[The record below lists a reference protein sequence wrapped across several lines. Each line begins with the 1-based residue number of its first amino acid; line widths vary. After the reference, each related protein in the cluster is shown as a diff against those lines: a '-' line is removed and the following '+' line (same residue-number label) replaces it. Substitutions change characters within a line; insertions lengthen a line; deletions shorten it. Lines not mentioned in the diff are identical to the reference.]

1 MIRNT
6 LPQSLIDHP
15 RLDEWI
21 AFESGGRVRVATG
34 KVEIGQGIL
43 TALAQIAA
51 EELDVAP
58 ERLRLVSGET
68 GHTPNEGYTAG
79 SLSTEVSGGS
89 IRLVCAEVRAKFLDL
104 AAAGLACPV
113 EELSVEDGRF
123 LRSGQ
128 DTGLDYWALA
138 DRVDLGH
145 EVRGDTP
152 TKRAAD
158 FRLVGRSV
166 PRLDL
171 PEKVFGAPF
180 IHDLA
185 PAGLLHA

>member
-1 MIRNT
+1 MRGAPADHRRRGARGGCATSGRRRMIRNT

-21 AFESGGRVRVATG
+21 GFEGGGRVRIATG

-68 GHTPNEGYTAG
+68 GRTPNEGYTAG

-89 IRLVCAEVRAKFLDL
+89 LRLVCAEARARFLE
-104 AAAGLACPV
+104 AAAGGLGCPV

-123 LRSGQ
+123 LRHGR

-138 DRVDLGH
+138 DRIDLGH
-145 EVRGDTP
+145 EVRGNTP
-152 TKRAAD
+152 TKRPAE
-158 FRLVGRSV
+158 FRVIS
-166 PRLDL
+166 
-171 PEKVFGAPF
+171 
-180 IHDLA
+180 
-185 PAGLLHA
+185 